1 MKSAGLVVDRPIA
14 PTSLELSKDEKVLKD
29 PTAHAVRVRKYQAS
43 SWRFFAFIFHQ
54 VVLKRLDAAEGQ
66 VDTEIVHA
74 KFVVG
79 ADGWSF

>member
-1 MKSAGLVVDRPIA
+1 MPSEYVNIKLLLGF
-14 PTSLELSKDEKVLKD
+14 
-29 PTAHAVRVRKYQAS
+29 
-43 SWRFFAFIFHQ
+43 FFAFIFHQ